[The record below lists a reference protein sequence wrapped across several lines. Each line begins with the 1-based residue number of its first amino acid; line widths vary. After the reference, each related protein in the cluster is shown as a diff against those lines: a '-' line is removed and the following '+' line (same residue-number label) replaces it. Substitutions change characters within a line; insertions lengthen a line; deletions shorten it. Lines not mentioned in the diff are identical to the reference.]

1 MTSERDVRAQRD
13 VLLADMMVDALVT
26 SALNPYWLWGSVG
39 APPAYCRYLG
49 PAPLTLLD
57 WFRNVGGKL
66 LPPSVNRG
74 LGLKFEA
81 ASAAAPPRGLS
92 PAGAEARGRAAAQLR
107 RRNQRFLLSYRF
119 ITPGARVSRPRRT
132 KPMAPAC
139 SPDEMS
145 PYVATFAL
153 ISDFS
158 TVARHPPSRLH
169 GGGTV
174 WTGVTGTSYMRC
186 GAAGTQAAAGCCRH
200 QQPA

>member
-1 MTSERDVRAQRD
+1 MVVCVLGPRGVENEARQVRAEVTSERDVRAQRD

-57 WFRNVGGKL
+57 WFRNVGVKL

-107 RRNQRFLLSYRF
+107 RRNQGFCLLLLAF
-119 ITPGARVSRPRRT
+119 IERRDLSGEIGAVPGLRPNS
-132 KPMAPAC
+132 AP
-139 SPDEMS
+139 SP
-145 PYVATFAL
+145 
-153 ISDFS
+153 I
-158 TVARHPPSRLH
+158 
-169 GGGTV
+169 
-174 WTGVTGTSYMRC
+174 
-186 GAAGTQAAAGCCRH
+186 QA
-200 QQPA
+200 